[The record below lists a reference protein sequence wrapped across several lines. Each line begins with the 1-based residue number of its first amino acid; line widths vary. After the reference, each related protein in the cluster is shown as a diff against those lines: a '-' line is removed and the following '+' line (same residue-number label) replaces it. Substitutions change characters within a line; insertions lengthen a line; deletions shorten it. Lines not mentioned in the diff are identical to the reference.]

1 MNRKFIVTLLRK
13 DIKELEMI
21 TEGFSE
27 MTEFPKAILHLAQ
40 KKADDIQD
48 YIKQLQEIEPV
59 ACNDT
64 HLNNQ
69 SEIEPATTIDSLSE
83 NTQPIFTETIEP
95 IVNELEDVYFNQIIT
110 ETTDEISIDSI
121 KPAIIEPTIIEP
133 AIIELETI
141 TPEVIEPKSLITV
154 STPATT
160 YIEKELIENN
170 SIVITE
176 EIIEYSDTDEEINT
190 SDISDYNNDN
200 EQKNTVTE
208 TRNKTEIH
216 EIISITNTETKSV
229 IEDTKR
235 TILADKLSTHTIS
248 RNDAMSRTDN
258 SLSNSLAN
266 KKISDIKQAI
276 SIGDRFRFQRELFRG
291 NGEDMNKTLSYI
303 NQLATF
309 AEVQSFL
316 QSKYN
321 WEQGNTSADDFYQI
335 VKRRF
340 IL

>member
-1 MNRKFIVTLLRK
+1 MNRKLIVTLLRK
-13 DIKELEMI
+13 DITELEMI

-27 MTEFPKAILHLAQ
+27 MTEFPKAILYLAQ
-40 KKADDIQD
+40 KKADDIQI
-48 YIKQLQEIEPV
+48 YIKQLQEIEPIV
-59 ACNDT
+59 SNETA
-64 HLNNQ
+64 LNYQ
-69 SEIEPATTIDSLSE
+69 SEIKVETTNDSLSE
-83 NTQPIFTETIEP
+83 NAQPIITETFEP
-95 IVNELEDVYFNQIIT
+95 IVNELEDIKIDQPAT
-110 ETTDEISIDSI
+110 EETSVESI
-121 KPAIIEPTIIEP
+121 KPEFIEPQ
-133 AIIELETI
+133 IIELETI
-141 TPEVIEPKSLITV
+141 IPEVIENVTSITTN
-154 STPATT
+154 TPATT
-160 YIEKELIENN
+160 YIEEELIENN

-176 EIIEYSDTDEEINT
+176 EVIEYSDSDEEINT
-190 SDISDYNNDN
+190 SDISEFNNDN
-200 EQKNTVTE
+200 EQKNTITE
-208 TRNKTEIH
+208 TRNKTEIR
-216 EIISITNTETKSV
+216 EVISITNTETKSV
-229 IEDTKR
+229 KEDTKR
-235 TILADKLSTHTIS
+235 TILADRLSTHTIS

-266 KKISDIKQAI
+266 KKITDIKQAI

-321 WEQGNTSADDFYQI
+321 WEQGNANADDFYQI